1 MNFALKIREEYWRCS
16 SVSRVLRMNEGLGS
30 GMAVHNCCPDSKM
43 ETGGSEDVQG
53 DPQYVTCSRAA

>member
-1 MNFALKIREEYWRCS
+1 
-16 SVSRVLRMNEGLGS
+16 MNEGLGS

-53 DPQYVTCSRAA
+53 DPRYVTCSRAA